1 MMVAQVLLSYYDILG
16 VSREAD
22 EKEIRRAHRKKA
34 EIYHPDKVF
43 HLGDKE
49 RKAAEME
56 MKLINNARD
65 ILLDPEQ
72 RSLYDQYLDGVLEAD
87 EVLEAFIVVEELAE
101 EDRSPLWKKAMN
113 TISGRWERRV
123 KEFKKR
129 AGISEEEVLEAE
141 EVTEVGPLEED
152 EDEKKDSGVIV
163 VEAIQDERDSSK
175 RKKKGK
181 PFEVVGVVEE
191 KDGGET
197 DDDFI
202 D

>member
-1 MMVAQVLLSYYDILG
+1 MVAQVLLSYYDILD
-16 VSREAD
+16 VAREAD

-43 HLGDKE
+43 HLGTRE

-72 RSLYDQYLDGVLEAD
+72 RSLYNQYLDGALEAD

-123 KEFKKR
+123 KEIKKR

-141 EVTEVGPLEED
+141 EV
-152 EDEKKDSGVIV
+152 IV
-163 VEAIQDERDSSK
+163 VEPLKGDADKKKDINIIMVETIPDKKSNSK
-175 RKKKGK
+175 KKKKGK

-191 KDGGET
+191 RT
-197 DDDFI
+197 DDKVDEDFI
-202 D
+202 E